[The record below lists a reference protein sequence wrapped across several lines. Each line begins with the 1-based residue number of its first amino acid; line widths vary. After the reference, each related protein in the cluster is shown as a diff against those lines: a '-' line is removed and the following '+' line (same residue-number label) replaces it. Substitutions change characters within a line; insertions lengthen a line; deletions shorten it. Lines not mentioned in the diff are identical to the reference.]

1 MALYVPE
8 KADRGAA
15 PIMLVRSHTATD
27 SPEANHRFGASGHP
41 SAQGAP
47 MKPTTPDRIRNV
59 ALISHGGAGKTSLAE
74 AMLLD
79 AGAIQRLGSVDA
91 GTTVLDWDPD
101 EHKRNQSVNL
111 GIASVEHDGTRI
123 TIVDTP
129 GYADFQADVVEA
141 LAAVDAAI
149 VVIDASAGVE
159 VGTEEVWKLADAR
172 ALPRMVFINKMD
184 RENANYDATL
194 DGLKARFGP
203 KIAPVYLPIGSAES
217 FTGYV
222 DVVEEHAT
230 VYENGSPREVPI
242 PSELEGIEHS
252 RRDALVE
259 AAAEASDEL
268 MEKYLEGE
276 PFTDAEIEA
285 ALHKGTREGSVV
297 PVFVGSALQN
307 IGVRELISMIVK
319 HVPSPAEVG
328 SRQTVDGTEI
338 TPDPNGPFVAQ
349 VFKATADPFVGRLTY
364 FRVVSGSLAGQG
376 HVFNVNR
383 REEERIGN
391 LLGVQGKDQEN
402 LPKVGPGD
410 IAAVAKLTSTMA
422 GDTLVADRAKAVELA
437 PLAFPAPSLQV
448 AIEPESKADLDKLG
462 QALHRLAEEE
472 PAIGIRREEGTG
484 ETILTAMGDA
494 HVDVIVERLKRKFG
508 ASVKTTTPRV
518 PYRETIKQAARI
530 DNKFKR
536 QTGGHG
542 QYGHVVIEFA
552 PAEMGTGFQF
562 GDKIVGGVVPKQY
575 IPAVEKGLREAMA
588 EGVLAGY
595 PVVDLQATLVDG
607 SYHTVDSS
615 EMAFKVAASQALKKA
630 FDAGSPTLLEPIIE
644 VDIVVPDEYMGD
656 VMGQITSK
664 RGHVLGMD
672 SADGLQHLKAQVPQ
686 AEMFHYATELRSITQ
701 GRGRFS
707 WKLDHYAEVPHN
719 IADKVVAEAAASNGH
734 GPERGH

>member
-1 MALYVPE
+1 
-8 KADRGAA
+8 
-15 PIMLVRSHTATD
+15 
-27 SPEANHRFGASGHP
+27 
-41 SAQGAP
+41 
-47 MKPTTPDRIRNV
+47 MKPTSPDTIRNV

-74 AMLLD
+74 AMLFD
-79 AGAIQRLGSVDA
+79 AGAISRLGTVEA
-91 GTTVLDWDPD
+91 GTTTLDWDPD
-101 EHKRNQSVNL
+101 EHRRTQSVNL
-111 GIASVEHDGTRI
+111 SIASLEHEGVRV

-141 LAAVDAAI
+141 LGAVDAAI

-159 VGTEEVWKLADAR
+159 VGTEEVWKLAEAR
-172 ALPRMVFINKMD
+172 GLPRMVFVNKMD

-194 DGLKARFGP
+194 DSLKARFGP
-203 KIAPVYLPIGSAES
+203 KIAPVYLPIGSADE
-217 FTGYV
+217 FRGYV
-222 DVVEEHAT
+222 DVIEEHAS
-230 VYENGSPREVPI
+230 VYENGKPHEVPI
-242 PSELEGIEHS
+242 PEELEGIEHT

-268 MEKYLEGE
+268 MMKYLEGE
-276 PFTDAEIEA
+276 PFSDEEIEA
-285 ALHKGTREGSVV
+285 AVHKGTREGSVV
-297 PVFVGSALQN
+297 PVFVGSATKN
-307 IGVRELISMIVK
+307 IGVRELLSMIVK
-319 HVPSPAEVG
+319 HIPSPAEVG
-328 SRQTVDGTEI
+328 ARAAADGTEI
-338 TPDPNGPFVAQ
+338 RPDPDGPFVAQ

-364 FRVVSGSLAGQG
+364 FRVISGTLSGQG
-376 HVFNVNR
+376 HVYNATR

-391 LLGVQGKDQEN
+391 LLAVQGKDTTA

-410 IAAVAKLTSTMA
+410 IAAVAKLTSTHA
-422 GDTLVADRAKAVELA
+422 GDTLVADRAHAVQL
-437 PLAFPAPSLQV
+437 PAFSFPDPALQV
-448 AIEPESKADLDKLG
+448 AIEPQSKADLDKLG
-462 QALHRLAEEE
+462 QALHRLEEEE
-472 PAIGIRREEGTG
+472 PCVRIHREDGTG

-508 ASVKTTTPRV
+508 ASVKTATPRV
-518 PYRETIKQAARI
+518 PYRETIRQPARI

-552 PAEMGTGFQF
+552 PAEMGSGFQF
-562 GDKIVGGVVPKQY
+562 GDRIVGGVVPKQY
-575 IPAVEKGLREAMA
+575 IPAVEKGLREAMS

-630 FDAGSPTLLEPIIE
+630 FEAGSPALLEPVLE

-672 SADGLQHLKAQVPQ
+672 SMDGMQHLKAQVPQ

-719 IADKVVAEAAASNGH
+719 IAEKVVAEASRNGH
-734 GPERGH
+734 GADRGH

>member
-1 MALYVPE
+1 
-8 KADRGAA
+8 
-15 PIMLVRSHTATD
+15 
-27 SPEANHRFGASGHP
+27 
-41 SAQGAP
+41 
-47 MKPTTPDRIRNV
+47 MKPTSPDRIRNV

-74 AMLLD
+74 AMLFD
-79 AGAIQRLGSVDA
+79 AGAISRLGTVEA
-91 GTTVLDWDPD
+91 GTTTLDWDTD
-101 EHKRNQSVNL
+101 EHKRNQSINL
-111 GIASVEHDGTRI
+111 AIGSLEHEGVRI
-123 TIVDTP
+123 TLVDTP

-172 ALPRMVFINKMD
+172 GLPRLVFINKMD
-184 RENANYDATL
+184 RENANYDAAL
-194 DGLKARFGP
+194 DQLKARFGP
-203 KIAPVYLPIGSAES
+203 KIAPVYLPIGSADA
-217 FTGYV
+217 FRGYV
-222 DVVEEHAT
+222 DVIEEHAT
-230 VYENGSPREVPI
+230 VYENGAPKEVPI
-242 PSELEGIEHS
+242 PPELEGIEHS

-259 AAAEASDEL
+259 AAAEASDDL
-268 MEKYLEGE
+268 MMKYLDGE
-276 PFTDAEIEA
+276 SLTDEEIEA

-297 PVFVGSALQN
+297 PVFVGSATRN
-307 IGVRELISMIVK
+307 IGVRELLSMVAK

-328 SRQTVDGTEI
+328 ARTAVDGSTIE
-338 TPDPNGPFVAQ
+338 PDPAGAFVAQ

-364 FRVVSGSLAGQG
+364 FRVIRGSLGGQS
-376 HVFNVNR
+376 HVYNANR
-383 REEERIGN
+383 REEERVGN
-391 LLGVQGKDQEN
+391 LLAVQGKDTSN
-402 LPKVGPGD
+402 LPSVGPGD
-410 IAAVAKLTSTMA
+410 IAAVAKLTSTKA
-422 GDTLVADRAKAVELA
+422 GDTLVADRAHAVEL
-437 PLAFPAPSLQV
+437 PGFTFPAPSLQV

-462 QALHRLAEEE
+462 QALHRLEEEE
-472 PAIGIRREEGTG
+472 PAIEIRREEGTG

-494 HVDVIVERLKRKFG
+494 HVDVIVDRLKRKFG
-508 ASVKTTTPRV
+508 ASVKTAMPRV
-518 PYRETIKQAARI
+518 PYRETIRSAARI

-552 PAEMGTGFQF
+552 PGEMGTGFVF

-630 FDAGSPTLLEPIIE
+630 FDAGSPALLEPIIQ

-672 SADGLQHLKAQVPQ
+672 SADGMQHLRAQVPQ

-707 WKLDHYAEVPHN
+707 WTLDHYAEVPHT
-719 IADKVVAEAAASNGH
+719 IAEKVVAEASKNGH
-734 GPERGH
+734 GADRGH

>member
-1 MALYVPE
+1 
-8 KADRGAA
+8 
-15 PIMLVRSHTATD
+15 
-27 SPEANHRFGASGHP
+27 
-41 SAQGAP
+41 

-79 AGAIQRLGSVDA
+79 AGAIQRLGSVEA

-101 EHKRNQSVNL
+101 EHKRSQSINL
-111 GIASVEHDGTRI
+111 GIASMEHDGVRI

-149 VVIDASAGVE
+149 VVVDASAGVE
-159 VGTEEVWKLADAR
+159 VGTEEVWRLADAR
-172 ALPRMVFINKMD
+172 GLPRMVFINKMD

-194 DGLKARFGP
+194 DALKARFGP

-230 VYENGSPREVPI
+230 VYENGSPKEVPI
-242 PSELEGIEHS
+242 PADLEGIEHS

-276 PFTDAEIEA
+276 PFTDDEIEA

-297 PVFVGSALQN
+297 PVFVGSALRN

-319 HVPSPAEVG
+319 HVPAPAEVG
-328 SRQTVDGTEI
+328 SRQTVDGRDLA
-338 TPDPNGPFVAQ
+338 PDPSGPFVAQ
-349 VFKATADPFVGRLTY
+349 VFNATADPFVGRLTY
-364 FRVVSGSLAGQG
+364 FRVVSGSLSGQG
-376 HVFNVNR
+376 HVYNVNR

-391 LLGVQGKDQEN
+391 LLAVHGKEQEN
-402 LPKVGPGD
+402 LPKIGPGD

-422 GDTLVADRAKAVELA
+422 GDTLVADRSQAVELA

-462 QALHRLAEEE
+462 QALHRLTEEE

-508 ASVKTTTPRV
+508 ASVKTATPRV
-518 PYRETIKQAARI
+518 PYRETIRQPARI

-552 PAEMGTGFQF
+552 PADMGTGFQF

-630 FDAGSPTLLEPIIE
+630 FDAASPALLEPILE
-644 VDIVVPDEYMGD
+644 VDIIVPDEYMGD

-707 WKLDHYAEVPHN
+707 WRVDHYAEVPHT
-719 IADKVVAEAAASNGH
+719 IADKVVAEASNGH